1 MHYNI
6 LNSEVFLDHLSIES
20 TNPERIAQ
28 FYSDN
33 MMMDKIS
40 ISKNEWHCIGS
51 NRLLI
56 FQKGT
61 NKKLSFAAISDFK
74 PKKINNS
81 KIKKETGLE

>member
-28 FYSDN
+28 FYSKN
-33 MMMDKIS
+33 MMMDTIS

-51 NRLLI
+51 VSYTHLTLP
-56 FQKGT
+56 T
-61 NKKLSFAAISDFK
+61 T
-74 PKKINNS
+74 PYV
-81 KIKKETGLE
+81 

>member
-28 FYSDN
+28 FYSKN

-61 NKKLSFAAISDFK
+61 NKKLSFAAFGCKSQ
-74 PKKINNS
+74 
-81 KIKKETGLE
+81 IK

>member
-1 MHYNI
+1 MHYSI

-40 ISKNEWHCIGS
+40 ISKMN
-51 NRLLI
+51 
-56 FQKGT
+56 GT
-61 NKKLSFAAISDFK
+61 VLDQ
-74 PKKINNS
+74 
-81 KIKKETGLE
+81 TGY

>member
-33 MMMDKIS
+33 MMMDK
-40 ISKNEWHCIGS
+40 CIVV
-51 NRLLI
+51 
-56 FQKGT
+56 KG
-61 NKKLSFAAISDFK
+61 NIAKY
-74 PKKINNS
+74 
-81 KIKKETGLE
+81 